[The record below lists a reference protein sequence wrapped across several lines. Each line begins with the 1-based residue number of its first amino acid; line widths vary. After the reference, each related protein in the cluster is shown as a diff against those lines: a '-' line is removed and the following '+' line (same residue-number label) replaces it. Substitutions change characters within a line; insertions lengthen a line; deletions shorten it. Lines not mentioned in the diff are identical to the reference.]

1 MSDSHSPELRVR
13 RINKRSSFDSHN
25 KTVKSNMMVI
35 SFRYLLE
42 FAKKNLVIFFM
53 KNFEVTF
60 ALGAKATHCYIRVPT
75 EIQKH
80 NTMIFP

>member
-1 MSDSHSPELRVR
+1 MSDSHSPELRVW

-25 KTVKSNMMVI
+25 KTVKSNMIII
-35 SFRYLLE
+35 SFRFLLE
-42 FAKKNLVIFFM
+42 FAKKILSFFM

-80 NTMIFP
+80 NSMIFP